1 MELQSLDLPA
11 GLSVSLKYR
20 EYTQTY
26 RLFKLLC
33 TYPPPYSCSAELAT
47 FLHAGNDRRVGRLF
61 CATVHCLMMGLSGP
75 KHVGVCVE
83 KHYGNSNGVRAFVGH
98 VLTVES

>member
-1 MELQSLDLPA
+1 MRSLEQPA
-11 GLSVSLKYR
+11 GSNVSLEYR

-26 RLFKLLC
+26 RLFQLLY
-33 TYPPPYSCSAELAT
+33 TYPPLYSCSDELAT

-61 CATVHCLMMGLSGP
+61 CATVHCLMMGQLGP

-83 KHYGNSNGVRAFVGH
+83 KQYGNSNEVRAFVGH

>member
-1 MELQSLDLPA
+1 MELPA
-11 GLSVSLKYR
+11 GLSVSLEYR

-26 RLFKLLC
+26 RLFQLLC
-33 TYPPPYSCSAELAT
+33 SYPHLYSCSDGLAT
-47 FLHAGNDRRVGRLF
+47 ILHAGNDRRVGRFF
-61 CATVHCLMMGLSGP
+61 CATVHCLMMGHLGP

-83 KHYGNSNGVRAFVGH
+83 KHYGNFNEVRAFVGH